1 MFEVEYLILGP
12 LSVRRSSDDEPIVL
26 SEKLTLLLG
35 RLLVEA
41 GTVVPARTLADEIW
55 DEETELRNPA
65 NSVQR
70 LVSELRQRLGDT
82 AEPRRMIVSVGAA
95 YRIDAEPLKIDAQ
108 RFRLLVR
115 HGHKLLNR
123 NPHAARAMLEEAL
136 GCWNGPVL
144 GGFRHLRWVAAF
156 AVELDTLRD

>member
-82 AEPRRMIVSVGAA
+82 SEPRRTLVSVGAA
-95 YRIDAEPLKIDAQ
+95 YRLHAEPLAIDAE
-108 RFRLLVR
+108 RFRRLAWR
-115 HGHKLLNR
+115 GHELIHR
-123 NPHAARAMLEEAL
+123 NPRAARAMLEEA
-136 GCWNGPVL
+136 
-144 GGFRHLRWVAAF
+144 
-156 AVELDTLRD
+156 